1 MIGISNYDSNSIHTL
16 FSGLSNGNRTSNSG
30 LLGINIVDYSA
41 IMPGKSITSFM
52 LTYGAI
58 IYLPIMTFVSR
69 KAYQITKNIWVG
81 TFVSSILMAWM
92 LVCASGTNGMYV
104 AQTWISNFLG

>member
-41 IMPGKSITSFM
+41 IRTGSYFKLM
-52 LTYGAI
+52 
-58 IYLPIMTFVSR
+58 
-69 KAYQITKNIWVG
+69 KAYYGGNDSASKIVETNKKTSWSYPVKHRMHPSTLPQHLQ
-81 TFVSSILMAWM
+81 FLLM
-92 LVCASGTNGMYV
+92 S
-104 AQTWISNFLG
+104 

>member
-41 IMPGKSITSFM
+41 IRTGSYFKLM
-52 LTYGAI
+52 
-58 IYLPIMTFVSR
+58 
-69 KAYQITKNIWVG
+69 KAYYGGNDSASKIVETNKKTSTSTAKDDTKTLAKIEDAAEELKG
-81 TFVSSILMAWM
+81 
-92 LVCASGTNGMYV
+92 ASDALLDKTNL
-104 AQTWISNFLG
+104 TK

>member
-41 IMPGKSITSFM
+41 IRTGSYFKLMKAYYGGKSTAKSLVNSSATTTASDKINAVSVRDKAAALNDSATKLF
-52 LTYGAI
+52 AK
-58 IYLPIMTFVSR
+58 LP
-69 KAYQITKNIWVG
+69 
-81 TFVSSILMAWM
+81 
-92 LVCASGTNGMYV
+92 
-104 AQTWISNFLG
+104 